1 VSRVSQ
7 TPLYDQLRGERIN
20 ADVAARHGD
29 VPVGEVQQEPLAP
42 MGLRLVGDGESAAGA
57 ARGASW
63 GSDADLGAE
72 SACSGRHHRR
82 DEVPGVHGGV
92 GLSRQPGG

>member
-29 VPVGEVQQEPLAP
+29 VPVGEAQPEPLGP
-42 MGLRLVGDGESAAGA
+42 WRLRLVGDGESAAGG
-57 ARGASW
+57 ARGVSC
-63 GSDADLGAE
+63 GSEADLDAE
-72 SACSGRHHRR
+72 STCAGRHHRR
-82 DEVPGVHGGV
+82 DEVPGVHGV
-92 GLSRQPGG
+92 